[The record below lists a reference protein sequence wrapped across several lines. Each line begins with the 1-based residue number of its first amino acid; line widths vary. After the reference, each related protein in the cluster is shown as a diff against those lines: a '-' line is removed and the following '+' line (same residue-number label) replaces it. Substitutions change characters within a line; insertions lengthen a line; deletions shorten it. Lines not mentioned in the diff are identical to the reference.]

1 MTPIVAPAWRRAQFF
16 GTDIDLLSRRQTVEQ
31 ILAAIGEG
39 RPIQHCVINVAK
51 LVTMQKDTDLRHDVE
66 SSDIV
71 SADGMGIVWGA
82 RLLGV
87 RIPERVAGIDL
98 FQDLLQA
105 CAERGLKP
113 YLLGARQDVLEKAV
127 RAIETRYPGIQIAG
141 WRNGYF
147 TRAEEPQIAAAIH
160 ESHADMLFVAIS
172 SPVKERFIA
181 EHRNRLGVPFMMGV
195 GGSFDVIAG
204 HVERAPAWMQRYGLE
219 WLFRVIQEPR
229 RMWKRYL
236 VTNMVFAGLLAREV
250 VARAARRLMAHDS
263 LPSRRG

>member
-1 MTPIVAPAWRRAQFF
+1 MTPIVAPVWRRARFF
-16 GTDIDLLSRRQTVEQ
+16 GTEVDLLSRKQTVER
-31 ILAAIGEG
+31 ILAAIEEG

-51 LVTMQKDTDLRHDVE
+51 LVTMQKDASLRHDVD

-71 SADGMGIVWGA
+71 NADGMGVVWGA

-105 CAERGLKP
+105 CAERGFKP
-113 YLLGARQDVLEKAV
+113 YLLGARQDVLEAAV
-127 RAIETRYPGIQIAG
+127 RAIEVRFPGIQIAG
-141 WRNGYF
+141 FRNGYF
-147 TRAEEPQIAAAIH
+147 TRADEPRIVAEIK

-181 EHRNRLGVPFMMGV
+181 EHRENLGVPFMMGV
-195 GGSFDVIAG
+195 GGSIDVIAG
-204 HVERAPAWMQRYGLE
+204 HIERAPEWMQRYGLE

-236 VTNMVFAGLLAREV
+236 VTNTVFAGLLAREIAV
-250 VARAARRLMAHDS
+250 RTVRRL
-263 LPSRRG
+263 LPHGSSPGRRG